1 MNHASH
7 ESTSRIRY
15 EAEQHEY
22 GCENSRSGIARRAE
36 IADFQHWVD
45 SAMLSLRSLILNHNI
60 ASRFF
65 MYTPI
70 HSFRICA
77 AIALVLL
84 PFGSPAVAQQG
95 WLTHFEKSGFRSS
108 PDYAETM
115 HWLSRLDSASEWV
128 SLQSFGISPQG
139 RSLPLVV
146 VSNDGTFSPQ
156 AARAGGKSIIL
167 IQAGIHS
174 GEIDGKDAG
183 MMLLRE
189 IAVTRTLAKLADHAV
204 ILFMPIFN
212 VDGHE
217 RRSPFNRINQD
228 GPDTMGWRVTAT
240 NLNLNRDYMKAD
252 AAEMKAWLCAFNAWL
267 PDMLIDCHVTDGIDF
282 QYNLSYAME
291 TYGNMHPAVSAWQTD
306 LQYWFIDAMEKAGD
320 PVIPYV
326 FPRENN
332 DLSKGLVDWAS
343 QPRLSTGY
351 AAVRNR
357 ANLLIETHSLK
368 PFKDR
373 VYATYRLLQA
383 VLEFNAAHPA
393 ALRKAVLKAESD
405 DIRRFSSGDTTSFPL
420 RFQATDRADTI
431 QFKGFATELRRSTVS
446 GGTYVWW
453 DHSRPQTVSI
463 PLYRDVQPTLS
474 VRPPRAYSIPQE
486 WTEVLSI
493 LRLHGVA
500 LQRTSGDADVLCERS
515 SFSKAVWRTRPY
527 EGRVTMSAEARR
539 ETVTAR
545 IPAGSFVVDL
555 AQPSARA
562 AINLLE
568 ADAPDSFVFWGFFN
582 AIFEQKEYYEAY
594 MMEAIAPDMLQRDE
608 QLRKE
613 FEQRLA
619 SDTAFAA
626 SPRARLDFFYEQ
638 SPWYDANMNV
648 YPVLRCM
655 TLDGV
660 PLLREEEW
668 RADALQAQ

>member
-1 MNHASH
+1 MHKPFH
-7 ESTSRIRY
+7 
-15 EAEQHEY
+15 
-22 GCENSRSGIARRAE
+22 
-36 IADFQHWVD
+36 
-45 SAMLSLRSLILNHNI
+45 IL
-60 ASRFF
+60 
-65 MYTPI
+65 
-70 HSFRICA
+70 CLGV
-77 AIALVLL
+77 AITVAHLV
-84 PFGSPAVAQQG
+84 PAVAQEG

-115 HWLSRLDSASEWV
+115 RWLNRLDSASEWISV
-128 SLQSFGISPQG
+128 QSFGLSPQG
-139 RSLPLVV
+139 RALPLVI
-146 VSNDGTFSPQ
+146 VSKDGTFNPQ
-156 AARAGGKSIIL
+156 AARAGGKNIIL

-252 AAEMKAWLCAFNAWL
+252 APEMKAWLRTFNEWM

-282 QYNLSYAME
+282 QYNLSYAAE
-291 TYGNMHPAVSAWQTD
+291 TYGNMHPIVADWQNR

-383 VLEFNAAHPA
+383 VLEFNAAYPGT
-393 ALRKAVLKAESD
+393 LRDVVRRAEED
-405 DIRRFSSGDTTSFPL
+405 DRQRFRSGDTTSFPL
-420 RFQATDRADTI
+420 RFQATDKADTI
-431 QFKGFATELRRSTVS
+431 QFKGFATELRNSSVS
-446 GGTYVWW
+446 GGTYIWW
-453 DHSRPQTVSI
+453 DHSQPQTVSI
-463 PLYRDVQPTLS
+463 PLYRDVQPTLG
-474 VRPPRAYSIPQE
+474 VRPPRAYIIPQE

-493 LRLHGVA
+493 LRLHGVQ
-500 LQRTSGDADVLCERS
+500 LHRTSRDANISCERS
-515 SFSKAVWRTRPY
+515 TFSKAVWRTRPY
-527 EGRVTMSAEARR
+527 EGRVPVNV
-539 ETVTAR
+539 ETRKDTATLR

-555 AQPSARA
+555 AQSSARV

-582 AIFEQKEYYEAY
+582 AVFEQKEYYEAY
-594 MMEAIAPDMLQRDE
+594 MMEAIAPEMLQRDE
-608 QLRKE
+608 KLREE

-619 SDTAFAA
+619 SDTAFAS
-626 SPRARLDFFYEQ
+626 SPRARLDFFYER
-638 SPWYDANMNV
+638 SPWYDTGMNV

-655 TLDGV
+655 SLDGL

-668 RADALQAQ
+668 QAHASDAQ

>member
-1 MNHASH
+1 
-7 ESTSRIRY
+7 
-15 EAEQHEY
+15 
-22 GCENSRSGIARRAE
+22 
-36 IADFQHWVD
+36 
-45 SAMLSLRSLILNHNI
+45 MLHQFHNTVPQLPMQIQLRSLHSL
-60 ASRFF
+60 RFSVAGAVIF
-65 MYTPI
+65 LCCGFTT
-70 HSFRICA
+70 
-77 AIALVLL
+77 
-84 PFGSPAVAQQG
+84 VAQQG
-95 WLTHFEKSGFRSS
+95 WLTHFENSGFRSS

-115 HWLSRLDSASEWV
+115 RWLSRLDSASEWI

-139 RSLPLVV
+139 RELPLVI
-146 VSNDGTFSPQ
+146 VSKDGTFTPQ
-156 AARAGGKSIIL
+156 EARSAGKSIIL

-189 IAVTRTLAKLADHAV
+189 IAVTKTLAKLADHAV

-217 RRSPFNRINQD
+217 RRSPYNRINQD

-252 AAEMKAWLCAFNAWL
+252 AAEMKAWLCAFNTWL

-291 TYGNMHPAVSAWQTD
+291 TYGNMHPAVAAWQTD

-383 VLEFNAAHPA
+383 VLEFNAVNPG
-393 ALRKAVLKAESD
+393 ALREAVLKAERD
-405 DIRRFSSGDTTSFPL
+405 DIRRFAAGDTTSFPL
-420 RFQATDRADTI
+420 RFQATEKADTI
-431 QFKGFATELRRSTVS
+431 RFKGFATELRSSSVS
-446 GGTYVWW
+446 GGTYIWW

-463 PLYRDVQPTLS
+463 PLYNDVQPTLV
-474 VRPPRAYSIPQE
+474 VRPPRAYIVPQE
-486 WTEVLSI
+486 WSEVLSI

-500 LQRTSGDADVLCERS
+500 LHRTRRDVQFACERS
-515 SFSKAVWRTRPY
+515 RFDNAVWRTRPY
-527 EGRVTMSAEARR
+527 EGRMTVSAESRKEAA
-539 ETVTAR
+539 TVL

-568 ADAPDSFVFWGFFN
+568 SDAPDSFIFWGFFN

-594 MMEAIAPDMLQRDE
+594 MMEAIAPEMLRRDE
-608 QLRKE
+608 GLRKE
-613 FEQRLA
+613 FELRLA
-619 SDTAFAA
+619 SDSAFAA
-626 SPRARLDFFYEQ
+626 SPRARLNFFYER
-638 SPWYDANMNV
+638 SPWYDAKQNV
-648 YPVLRCM
+648 YPVLRTM
-655 TLDGV
+655 TLDGL

-668 RADALQAQ
+668 RAEASPAQ